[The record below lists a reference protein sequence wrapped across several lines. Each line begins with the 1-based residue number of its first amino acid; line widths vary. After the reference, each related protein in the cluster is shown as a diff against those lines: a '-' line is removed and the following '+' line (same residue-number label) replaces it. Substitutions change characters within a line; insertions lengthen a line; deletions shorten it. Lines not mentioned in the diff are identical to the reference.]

1 MTKCIEL
8 LKKLGI
14 ILMTQKCLVIE
25 ISEKYNYFNYVQSMS
40 VIYVFMCEYTVYLEG
55 YKPK

>member
-1 MTKCIEL
+1 MS
-8 LKKLGI
+8 
-14 ILMTQKCLVIE
+14 QKSPVIQ
-25 ISEKYNYFNYVQSMS
+25 ISRKYNYLNYVQSMS